1 MAKKIKQ
8 YRLLIGLFVI
18 YWGIIYSN
26 WIIKVNSTNYTI
38 NLVQILFLFTV
49 FINIYF
55 LFDLLFGKKMNVYV
69 LNSLGSKKAN
79 ILPYVKLKVNRCFFA
94 AVMPTGREIVL
105 SKINRRPLPFP
116 GLTIKVYYSSF
127 NKGRVID
134 KYIILI
140 RIIIIILS
148 ISVLLCVKYLEP
160 RIHGM

>member
-79 ILPYVKLKVNRCFFA
+79 ILL
-94 AVMPTGREIVL
+94 
-105 SKINRRPLPFP
+105 
-116 GLTIKVYYSSF
+116 
-127 NKGRVID
+127 
-134 KYIILI
+134 
-140 RIIIIILS
+140 
-148 ISVLLCVKYLEP
+148 
-160 RIHGM
+160 